1 MWVQLKRWKWAEPQQ
16 VNRSQ
21 NDLGNRKRSNML
33 LHKHNT
39 KKLQNVKSE
48 LTKSTMTKSSCGPDP
63 SEPWEWRLA
72 CRGDWLGGDSGGWTC
87 THKNQHQRRSRRRG
101 LVCASAQP
109 LPWDRSPP
117 SPGPERRKRRTA
129 GPGWRPLSASSG
141 VSERWRNRT
150 GGPAAPGAYL
160 RAGFVHEGA
169 DFPGESVE
177 VLHRVRRGDA
187 SLFSAPRQTLIITTG
202 GGEDEGHQTRVFLRS
217 SLNIKKQTCCRG
229 CWGGAPQSGGSPPRE
244 ADREPLRLR
253 LLSQHAAP
261 EASKQWRNFSLF
273 SDSWRRPH
281 APPCAHLGGVGRGGM
296 DLGAA
301 GQSSR
306 LVR

>member
-16 VNRSQ
+16 VNMSQ

-101 LVCASAQP
+101 WFVRLRSRYHGIAP
-109 LPWDRSPP
+109 LRVQAP
-117 SPGPERRKRRTA
+117 SGESGERQVQVGGRYLQAAAFQNAEETRR
-129 GPGWRPLSASSG
+129 
-141 VSERWRNRT
+141 
-150 GGPAAPGAYL
+150 GGPAAPGAHL

-187 SLFSAPRQTLIITTG
+187 SLFGAPRQTLIITTG
-202 GGEDEGHQTRVFLRS
+202 RGKDEGHQTRVFLRS